1 MLKICI
7 SFSLIIL
14 LIHSIRKKELKKN
27 EFPKSWTHFDDD
39 IIDGRPVNPR
49 VSYIDESLYF
59 YRFEKQL
66 KMISLFQK

>member
-1 MLKICI
+1 MLM
-7 SFSLIIL
+7 
-14 LIHSIRKKELKKN
+14 HSIREKELKKN
-27 EFPKSWTHFDDD
+27 EFPQSWTYFDDD
-39 IIDGRPVNPR
+39 IIDGRPVTPR

>member
-1 MLKICI
+1 MLKILI

-39 IIDGRPVNPR
+39 IIDGRPVNTS
-49 VSYIDESLYF
+49 VG
-59 YRFEKQL
+59 
-66 KMISLFQK
+66 